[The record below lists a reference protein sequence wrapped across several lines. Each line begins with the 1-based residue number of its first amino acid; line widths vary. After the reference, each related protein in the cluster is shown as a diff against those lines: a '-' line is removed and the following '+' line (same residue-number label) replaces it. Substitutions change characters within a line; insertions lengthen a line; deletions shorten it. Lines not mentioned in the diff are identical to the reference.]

1 MCWTATKRISSVMLT
16 THERKGLIKY
26 ELRLHDGHM
35 MISLV
40 EGIFIIDTGAPTSF
54 SRRGKLSFGG
64 RQIDVP
70 INAMGMLD
78 ADTLSGYV
86 GTRLDGLIGM
96 DVLKKFKLTF
106 FARSTLFVEKSGGD
120 DNSIAPISDSSFLPL
135 ETNDFMGIPVV
146 SMKVDKRPVRMFV
159 DTGAKVSYL
168 DPQMLVDF
176 KVEGT
181 IHDFYPGV
189 GEFDV
194 DISTV
199 WCDLNGWPF
208 PAKFGRLPALLQMTL
223 MFGGVDG
230 IIGHDIFDSYTIRF
244 ECGGRPIR
252 FVPHI

>member
-1 MCWTATKRISSVMLT
+1 M
-16 THERKGLIKY
+16 KY
-26 ELRLHDGHM
+26 ELKLYDGHM

-54 SRRGKLSFGG
+54 SRRGKLSLGG
-64 RQIDVP
+64 MQIDVP

-106 FARSTLFVEKSGGD
+106 FAR
-120 DNSIAPISDSSFLPL
+120 
-135 ETNDFMGIPVV
+135 
-146 SMKVDKRPVRMFV
+146 RVRMFV

-168 DPQMLVDF
+168 DPQILVDF
-176 KVEGT
+176 NVEGT

-194 DISTV
+194 EISTV

-208 PAKFGRLPALLQMTL
+208 PAKFGRLPTLLRMTL

-230 IIGHDIFDSYTIRF
+230 IIGHDLFDSYTIRF
-244 ECGGRPIR
+244 ECGGRPIL